1 VRIFNANASS
11 IAGELPIE
19 SSLPQIWV
27 ENPDDAGRAREII
40 DTYLKTST
48 AGNPTRCEL
57 CGEENPPAFEV
68 CWSCGAGL
76 EAQFKA

>member
-27 ENPDDAGRAREII
+27 ENPGDAPRARDLI
-40 DTYLKTST
+40 DEYLRASP
-48 AGNPTRCEL
+48 AGPPVRCPK

-68 CWSCGAGL
+68 CWSCGTPLPA
-76 EAQFKA
+76 